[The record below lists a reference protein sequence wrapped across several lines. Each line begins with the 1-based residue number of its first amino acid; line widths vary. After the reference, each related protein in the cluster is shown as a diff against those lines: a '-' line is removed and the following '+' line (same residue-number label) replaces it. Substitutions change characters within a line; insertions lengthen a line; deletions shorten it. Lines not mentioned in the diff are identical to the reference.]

1 MTMANSE
8 IRRITVPVG
17 STIRATRQ
25 DGTQSIYVFEGTE
38 PQGDIFV
45 DGSGQ
50 RHRDVGE
57 YTKLER
63 KTDDGWMPV

>member
-1 MTMANSE
+1 MANSDM
-8 IRRITVPVG
+8 RRISVPVG

-38 PQGDIFV
+38 PQGGIFV
-45 DGSGQ
+45 DESGQ

-57 YTKLER
+57 YSNLER
-63 KTDDGWMPV
+63 KTDDGWVPV